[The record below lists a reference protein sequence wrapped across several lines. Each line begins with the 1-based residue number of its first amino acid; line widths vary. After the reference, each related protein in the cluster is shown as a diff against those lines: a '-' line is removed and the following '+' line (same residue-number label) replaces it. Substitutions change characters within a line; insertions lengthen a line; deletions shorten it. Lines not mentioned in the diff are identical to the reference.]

1 MTPDLNLLLVF
12 DALMMERHVGRAAQR
27 LHRSQ
32 PAVSQALA
40 RLRDLY
46 GDALFTRC
54 ARGLAPTLRAQQ
66 IWAEVQDPLQRLRD
80 TFAPRGFDPATAR
93 LRMTF
98 GAADDVELLLL
109 PGLITALRH
118 KAPDARFDV
127 QPTDW
132 QVASDDLLRGKFDI
146 AFTIAPDGPIGIE
159 RETLMETGF
168 SRLYDPAMVTPANP
182 ALPWYLDSEHVVV
195 TFSDG
200 RPTFISDYFR
210 ALGQPR
216 RRAVSTR
223 SILST
228 PHYVMGTRAVATMP
242 TPIAQLL
249 AQRYGLA
256 SVPLPLEAWRI
267 DYSMLWH
274 KKRVSDPM
282 LQWVLEEIR
291 RWALISLGG
300 IGLGRE

>member
-1 MTPDLNLLLVF
+1 MIPDLNLLLVF
-12 DALMMERHVGRAAQR
+12 DALMVEHHVGRAARR

-40 RLRDLY
+40 RLRDLF
-46 GDALFTRC
+46 GDPLFTRH

-66 IWAEVQDPLQRLRD
+66 IWAEVQQPLQRLND
-80 TFAPRGFDPATAR
+80 TFAPHGFNPATAR
-93 LRMTF
+93 LRLTF

-109 PGLITALRH
+109 PDLVAALRQ

-132 QVASDDLLRGKFDI
+132 QVVGDDLLRGKFDI
-146 AFTIAPDGPIGIE
+146 AFTIAPDGPYGIR
-159 RETLMETGF
+159 RETLMATGF
-168 SRLYDPAMVTPANP
+168 SCLYDPAMVTPGDP
-182 ALPWYLDSEHVVV
+182 PLPWYLESEHVVV
-195 TFSDG
+195 TFSDA

-210 ALGQPR
+210 QLGRPR

-228 PHYVMGTRAVATMP
+228 PHYVAGSKAVATMP
-242 TPIAQLL
+242 TPIAQLFVK
-249 AQRYGLA
+249 RYGLA
-256 SVPLPLEAWRI
+256 AIPLPLEAWRI

-274 KKRVSDPM
+274 QQRAGDRH

-291 RWALISLGG
+291 RWALLRAGQDQA
-300 IGLGRE
+300 